1 MKKFMFARVALL
13 SAVSAFVAAP
23 VFAADGITAALTAVD
38 LSGVATAVG
47 AIALIIVA
55 IALVFKGPDIA
66 KRVIKKV

>member
-1 MKKFMFARVALL
+1 MKKFMFARIALL
-13 SAVSAFVAAP
+13 SGLSVLAVAP
-23 VFAADGITAALTAVD
+23 AFAADGITAALTAVD
-38 LSGVATAVG
+38 LTGVATAVG

>member
-13 SAVSAFVAAP
+13 SGLSALAVAP
-23 VFAADGITAALTAVD
+23 AFAADGITAALTAVD
-38 LSGVATAVG
+38 LTGVATAVG